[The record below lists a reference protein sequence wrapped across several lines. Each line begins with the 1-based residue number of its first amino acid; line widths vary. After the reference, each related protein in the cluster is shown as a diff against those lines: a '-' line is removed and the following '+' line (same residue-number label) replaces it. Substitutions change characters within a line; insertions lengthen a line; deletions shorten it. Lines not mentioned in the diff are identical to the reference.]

1 MVSDQ
6 RERDERTSDELYSD
20 LLKAGWNIGKTAYST
35 YGVTLTF
42 RHHYTSD
49 FPGMT
54 AREVHGKGKDDAIRT
69 FLKQLEEENA
79 VGSSDA

>member
-1 MVSDQ
+1 MISNQGD
-6 RERDERTSDELYSD
+6 RDERTSDELYTD
-20 LLKAGWNIGKTAYST
+20 LLKADWNISKTAYSP

-54 AREVHGKGKDDAIRT
+54 TREVHGRDWDEAIRT
-69 FLKQLEEENA
+69 FLKQLEEEKA
-79 VGSSDA
+79 GGS

>member
-6 RERDERTSDELYSD
+6 GERDKRTSDKLYSD
-20 LLKAGWNIGKTAYST
+20 LVNADWNIGKTAYST
-35 YGVTLTF
+35 HGVTLTF

-54 AREVHGKGKDDAIRT
+54 AREVHGKDQDEAIRT
-69 FLKQLEEENA
+69 FLKQLAEENA
-79 VGSSDA
+79 VGLSDG

>member
-6 RERDERTSDELYSD
+6 GERDERTSDELYSD
-20 LLKAGWNIGKTAYST
+20 LLKADWNIGKTAYST

-54 AREVHGKGKDDAIRT
+54 TREVHGKDRDEAIRT
-69 FLKQLEEENA
+69 FLKQLEEETA
-79 VGSSDA
+79 AGPSDA